1 MIRTI
6 HRAKFVLAESDLLL
20 QNAAIHVSDPG
31 RISRLEPWHGP
42 PADREVE
49 VIDWGC
55 AAILP
60 GFVNAHAH
68 LDLTDFHNQIG
79 DFTSFT
85 DWLMQLVRKRRQ
97 WTVEDYRR
105 SVHRGAVLALSCGTT
120 LVGDISSG
128 GVTSQALQSEKLRK
142 VVFEESLGL
151 RPEDATAEAVSLEKR
166 LACIALDPLLA
177 LGVSPHATYSVS
189 PRLFAE
195 VAELARQKGILIAT
209 HVAETSAELQ
219 FLQTG
224 RGEFRDFLTQLGVLP
239 PDWMP
244 PRVTPI
250 TYLDQMGILEQSPLL
265 IHGNYLDAESM
276 SQIHSSQCS
285 VVYCPRSHAYFGF
298 DRHPVREL
306 LDLGVN
312 VALGTDSLASNDSL
326 SVLDEMRFL
335 FDRRK
340 DLNCGE
346 IWRMATLN
354 GASALRYG
362 GLLGRLRRGYWADM
376 AILQLP
382 EQVIPRNLT
391 AQILEGAGECVATIV
406 AGKLVWQ
413 KDEIRPCRQPGNW
426 EQRSGISP

>member
-6 HRAKFVLAESDLLL
+6 HRAKFILAESDLLL
-20 QNAAIHVSDPG
+20 QNAAIHVSEPG

-49 VIDWGC
+49 VVDWGS
-55 AAILP
+55 AAIVP

-68 LDLTDFHNQIG
+68 LDLTDLHNQIG
-79 DFTSFT
+79 AFASFT
-85 DWLMQLVRKRRQ
+85 DWLMRLVRKRRQ

-105 SVHRGAVLALSCGTT
+105 SVRKGAGLALSSGTT

-128 GVTSQALQSEKLRK
+128 GVTAQALASEKLRK
-142 VVFEESLGL
+142 VIFEESLGL
-151 RPEDATAEAVSLEKR
+151 QPEDATAEAVSLEKR
-166 LACIALDPLLA
+166 LECNAPDPLLA
-177 LGVSPHATYSVS
+177 LGVSPHAPYSVS
-189 PRLFAE
+189 PQLFAE
-195 VAELARQKGILIAT
+195 VAELARRKGILIAI
-209 HVAETSAELQ
+209 HVAETRAEIQ
-219 FLQTG
+219 FLQAG
-224 RGEFRDFLTQLGVLP
+224 SGEFMDFLTQLDVLP

-244 PRVTPI
+244 PGVTPI
-250 TYLDQMGILEQSPLL
+250 AYLDQMGILEQSPLL

-276 SQIHSSQCS
+276 SRIHSSRCS
-285 VVYCPRSHAYFGF
+285 IVYCPRSHAYFGF

-306 LDLGVN
+306 LDQGVN

-326 SVLDEMRFL
+326 NMLDEMRFL

-376 AILQLP
+376 AILQVP
-382 EQVIPRNLT
+382 EQVIPRNLA
-391 AQILEGAGECVATIV
+391 AQILEGAGECIATIV
-406 AGKLVWQ
+406 AGKVAWR
-413 KDEIRPCRQPGNW
+413 KDEIRPCLESGNW
-426 EQRSGISP
+426 EQRPRVSP